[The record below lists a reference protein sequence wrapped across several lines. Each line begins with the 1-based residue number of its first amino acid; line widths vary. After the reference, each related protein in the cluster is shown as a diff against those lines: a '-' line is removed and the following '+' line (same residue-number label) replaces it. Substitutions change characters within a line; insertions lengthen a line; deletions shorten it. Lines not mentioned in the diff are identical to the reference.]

1 MIRFVKHLIPGQVDI
16 IIDAVGS
23 GATRRAASGLV
34 RPGGVIVHIGLQ
46 DNEPG
51 LDTRRITLQEI
62 NFQGTYCYRKDDFA
76 EALALLTSG
85 KVSGKGWAEIRHLD
99 EGAQSFLDIH
109 QGKAPPK
116 IILQTGKE

>member
-1 MIRFVKHLIPGQVDI
+1 
-16 IIDAVGS
+16 
-23 GATRRAASGLV
+23 
-34 RPGGVIVHIGLQ
+34 
-46 DNEPG
+46 
-51 LDTRRITLQEI
+51 
-62 NFQGTYCYRKDDFA
+62 
-76 EALALLTSG
+76 LLTSG